1 MGFRRAAKVD
11 INQPQI
17 VRELR
22 AQGFKVDITSQL
34 KKLYDLVV
42 TGKLYGTNDIRTVR
56 VEVKSEGGTL
66 TPDEAEYH
74 RNEPYPET
82 LIIAYSSEDI
92 LEWFHRP
99 YLTKKV
105 LSDGAGISASV
116 DAVSAA
122 RMPITRSS
130 TTSKRKAG
138 RNTPNSTTR
147 EISPL

>member
-11 INQPQI
+11 ANQMQI

-22 AQGFKVDITSQL
+22 AQGYKVDITSQL

-42 TGKLYGTNDIRTVR
+42 TGRMHGTTDIRTVR

-74 RNEPYPET
+74 RNDPYPET
-82 LIIAYSSEDI
+82 LIIAFTSEDI

-99 YLTKKV
+99 YLTKK
-105 LSDGAGISASV
+105 LLYNGAAISASV
-116 DAVSAA
+116 DVGSVAK
-122 RMPITRSS
+122 MPITHLS
-130 TTSKRKAG
+130 TTSRRKG
-138 RNTPNSTTR
+138 KRNTANSTTL
-147 EISPL
+147 ETLS

>member
-11 INQPQI
+11 INQPQR

-74 RNEPYPET
+74 RNDPYPET
-82 LIIAYSSEDI
+82 LIIAYSSEDV
-92 LEWFHRP
+92 LEWFHKP
-99 YLTKKV
+99 YLTKKSS
-105 LSDGAGISASV
+105 LSDA
-116 DAVSAA
+116 DFYVSADVDNKVT
-122 RMPITRSS
+122 MPITPSF
-130 TTSKRKAG
+130 TTSKRKVEL
-138 RNTPNSTTR
+138 NTNNLTTQ
-147 EISPL
+147 ETSPL

>member
-92 LEWFHRP
+92 LEWFHKP
-99 YLTKKV
+99 YLTSRP
-105 LSDGAGISASV
+105 LSIGGATYVSVVAGSAET
-116 DAVSAA
+116 
-122 RMPITRSS
+122 MPITPSF
-130 TTSKRKAG
+130 TTSKRKGG
-138 RNTPNSTTR
+138 RNTHNSTTR
-147 EISPL
+147 EISS

>member
-11 INQPQI
+11 ANQMQI

-22 AQGFKVDITSQL
+22 AQGYKVDITSQL

-42 TGKLYGTNDIRTVR
+42 TGRMHGTTDIRTVR

-74 RNEPYPET
+74 RNDPYPET
-82 LIIAYSSEDI
+82 LIIAFTSEDI

-99 YLTKKV
+99 YLTKKH
-105 LSDGAGISASV
+105 LYSGEAINASAVVASK
-116 DAVSAA
+116 DM
-122 RMPITRSS
+122 MPITPLF

-138 RNTPNSTTR
+138 RNTRNSTTR
-147 EISPL
+147 EISS

>member
-11 INQPQI
+11 VNQPQI

-74 RNEPYPET
+74 RNDPYPET
-82 LIIAYSSEDI
+82 LIIAFSSEDI
-92 LEWFHRP
+92 LEWFYKP
-99 YLTKKV
+99 YLTKK
-105 LSDGAGISASV
+105 LSSKGAGIYANV
-116 DAVSAA
+116 DAG
-122 RMPITRSS
+122 
-130 TTSKRKAG
+130 K
-138 RNTPNSTTR
+138 
-147 EISPL
+147 

>member
-74 RNEPYPET
+74 RNDPYPET
-82 LIIAYSSEDI
+82 LIIAYSSEDV
-92 LEWFHRP
+92 LEWFHKP
-99 YLTKKV
+99 YLTKKTLYSV
-105 LSDGAGISASV
+105 ADMLASV
-116 DAVSAA
+116 DAVKLDK
-122 RMPITRSS
+122 MPITPSF
-130 TTSKRKAG
+130 TTSKRKG
-138 RNTPNSTTR
+138 GQSIRNSTTR
-147 EISPL
+147 ETLS

>member
-1 MGFRRAAKVD
+1 MSFRRAAKVD
-11 INQPQI
+11 QNQAQI
-17 VRELR
+17 IRELR

-42 TGKLYGTNDIRTVR
+42 TGRMYGTTDIRTVR

-74 RNEPYPET
+74 RNDPFPET

-92 LEWFHRP
+92 LEWFRRP

-105 LSDGAGISASV
+105 LYSGEVIGVSV
-116 DAVSAA
+116 DVGNVG
-122 RMPITRSS
+122 RMPTTRSS

-138 RNTPNSTTR
+138 RSTRTQR
-147 EISPL
+147 P

>member
-11 INQPQI
+11 ANQAQI

-22 AQGFKVDITSQL
+22 AQGYKVDITSQL

-42 TGKLYGTNDIRTVR
+42 TGKMFGTQDVRTVR

-74 RNEPYPET
+74 RSDPYPET
-82 LIIAYSSEDI
+82 LIIAFSSEDI

-99 YLTKKV
+99 YLINKP
-105 LSDGAGISASV
+105 LSSAEAFYVNAGV
-116 DAVSAA
+116 VSKD
-122 RMPITRSS
+122 MTPITHLSI
-130 TTSKRKAG
+130 TSKRRVG
-138 RNTPNSTTR
+138 RNTKNSTTR
-147 EISPL
+147 EILSS